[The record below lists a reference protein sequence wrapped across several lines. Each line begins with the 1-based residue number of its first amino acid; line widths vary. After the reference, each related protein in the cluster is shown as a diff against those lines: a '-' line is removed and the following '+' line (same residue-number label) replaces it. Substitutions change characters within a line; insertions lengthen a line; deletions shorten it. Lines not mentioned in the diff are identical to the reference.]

1 MELSDV
7 IVAPI
12 LSEKSHIG
20 SSSGIYIFKVRA
32 NATKTEVKQA
42 VQKFFKVDVVN
53 VNTAKFKGKI
63 KGRYYFRK
71 GRRPKWKKAYV
82 TLRKGQNIPDLFTD
96 MGT

>member
-1 MELSDV
+1 MELTDI

-20 SSSGIYIFKVRA
+20 SSSGIYIFKVHHG
-32 NATKTEVKQA
+32 ATKTEIKQA
-42 VQKFFKVDVVN
+42 VEKFFKVDVTE

-82 TLRKGQNIPDLFTD
+82 TLKKGQNIPDLFTD

>member
-20 SSSGIYIFKVRA
+20 SSDGIYIFRVHP
-32 NATKTEVKQA
+32 NSTKTEIKQA
-42 VQKFFKVDVVN
+42 VEKFFKVDVVN

-82 TLRKGQNIPDLFTD
+82 TLQEGQNIPDLFTD